1 MDSRRRILDGAG
13 IQPTTHPGLWLD
25 KYLAEQ
31 ESQGG
36 EAKQESQ
43 GRKNPKAGHFKQAA
57 GQAVPEDY
65 GAFFA
70 RWRSALEA
78 SGAVAREACA
88 QGRLILG
95 LGGESVLDASI
106 TIHRTY
112 GVPYIPGSALK
123 GLAARFARNSL
134 QEGWAKGA
142 EAYTTLFGDTSEA
155 GYVTFFDAL
164 YIPGSA
170 AQDRPLALDVITVH
184 HRNYYRGE
192 NEPPADWDSP
202 IPVPF
207 VSATGS
213 YLVALH
219 GPQPWAEAALAI
231 LKLAL
236 EKEGIGAKTSSG
248 YGRMMLA
255 MPGQPAPGEEA
266 EEPSPAL
273 AEVEAFLKRLEAV
286 SQSQVAPRIA
296 HFVENWRSLEA
307 PPAARVRVAQAILDK
322 VRQSMRPK
330 RYSTKAWY
338 NELVAALEEA
348 PDEGGEGQ

>member
-1 MDSRRRILDGAG
+1 MDSRRRILDRAA

-25 KYLAEQ
+25 KYLADQ
-31 ESQGG
+31 VSQGG
-36 EAKQESQ
+36 ENA
-43 GRKNPKAGHFKQAA
+43 KAGHFKQAA

-70 RWRSALEA
+70 RWRSALEE

-95 LGGESVLDASI
+95 LGGESVLETSI

-184 HRNYYRGE
+184 HPNYYRGE
-192 NEPPADWDSP
+192 DKPPADWDSP

-207 VSATGS
+207 ASATGS

-219 GPQPWAEAALAI
+219 GPQRWVEAALAI

-236 EKEGIGAKTSSG
+236 EKEGVGARTSSG
-248 YGRMMLA
+248 YGRLVLA
-255 MPGQPAPGEEA
+255 MPGQPAPGKKA

-273 AEVEAFLKRLEAV
+273 AEVDAFLQRLEAV
-286 SQSQVAPRIA
+286 SQSQVAPQIA
-296 HFVENWRSLEA
+296 HFVETWRSLEA

-338 NELVAALEEA
+338 NELVAALDKE
-348 PDEGGEGQ
+348 PDEGGEGR